1 MEYGHKEKIK
11 LANKGKIHDLHE
23 IIRHRVHKD
32 LKEVLP
38 DLEDFADKHN
48 GYAGVDM
55 EEWPVRYLIGDN
67 EIIVVMSILDESF
80 EAVSEVMAF
89 RFPKDDLDKLL
100 E

>member
-1 MEYGHKEKIK
+1 MEKEKIK
-11 LANKGKIHDLHE
+11 LENEGKISDLPE

-32 LKEVLP
+32 LKEMLP
-38 DLEDFADKHN
+38 GLEKFADEHN

-55 EEWPVRYLIGDN
+55 EEWPVRYLLGDD

-80 EAVSEVMAF
+80 ESVSEVMAF

>member
-1 MEYGHKEKIK
+1 MESEHKEKIK
-11 LANKGKIHDLHE
+11 LEDEGKISDLPE

-38 DLEDFADKHN
+38 GLEKFADEHN
-48 GYAGVDM
+48 GYAGVDL
-55 EEWPVRYLIGDN
+55 EEWPVRYLLGDG
-67 EIIVVMSILDESF
+67 EIIVVTSIFDESLK
-80 EAVSEVMAF
+80 AVNEVMVF